1 VSQNLVVTWN
11 LTSWIQKTVR
21 LVYLLVAPL
30 PLLVEAITLR
40 LKKNDCVDNG
50 WVLEGFPINKAQ
62 ADALVQKD
70 IIPNRVFWLQASF
83 ETCKTRLIDRKYSGK
98 SGRVVNLRRIP
109 NDLKNED
116 FSKWIT
122 RPRDSEEIVNNRL
135 NACKALRADLEKV
148 FGVKTANFSNG
159 IFAEIS
165 AEGIGEEDENG
176 QQKSLMKVFEI
187 VESALTR
194 SVPISHKDK

>member
-1 VSQNLVVTWN
+1 
-11 LTSWIQKTVR
+11 
-21 LVYLLVAPL
+21 L